1 MKFSVFVPVIET
13 TTANAVVTKIYRY
26 EEKDFEI
33 NRWSSLV
40 SSDASV
46 QVRLV
51 PTFYTCPERGDA

>member
-1 MKFSVFVPVIET
+1 MKFSAFVPVMEK

-26 EEKDFEI
+26 EEKDFQI

-46 QVRLV
+46 QVPSV
-51 PTFYTCPERGDA
+51 HVFYACPERRDA